1 MSWKDK
7 LEAQRADPHGLAGW
21 LVARLL
27 LLQPAARARIRWAV
41 SLLELKPA
49 DRVLDVGIGPGYS
62 TGLIAATVPEGLVV
76 GVDRSALM
84 TAIARRRLR
93 RYLRLRKVTL
103 VCADVADLPRF
114 DVSFDKVVSVD
125 ALNLESE
132 SGALSRVRERMTPGG
147 RIVVLVQPRTEGTG
161 AQALGSLIAERLQAA
176 GFERSE
182 AHFNAAHSRLPAV
195 CVTARA

>member
-27 LLQPAARARIRWAV
+27 LLQPAARARTRWAV

-132 SGALSRVRERMTPGG
+132 SGALSRVRERNLTHDLPDHYHPHH
-147 RIVVLVQPRTEGTG
+147 RVLVHSRCRAT
-161 AQALGSLIAERLQAA
+161 AERQ
-176 GFERSE
+176 ERRHRCSLRR
-182 AHFNAAHSRLPAV
+182 HG
-195 CVTARA
+195 